1 MSRFNQRSTALVLP
15 VLAVIAAILAFL
27 WWRPLQRWAL
37 GIDELERRI
46 EALERKTMKLGFPA
60 TKLSNYPSASVIHHA
75 KIEYERVCWAVRY
88 DVRKALG
95 DSLTLGQLPWQAVA
109 LRVSLFLAG
118 NRRPVASAPS
128 Q

>member
-60 TKLSNYPSASVIHHA
+60 TKLSNNPSASVIHHA
-75 KIEYERVCWAVRY
+75 KTESERVCWAVRY
-88 DVRKALG
+88 DVRE
-95 DSLTLGQLPWQAVA
+95 S
-109 LRVSLFLAG
+109 AG
-118 NRRPVASAPS
+118 S
-128 Q
+128 